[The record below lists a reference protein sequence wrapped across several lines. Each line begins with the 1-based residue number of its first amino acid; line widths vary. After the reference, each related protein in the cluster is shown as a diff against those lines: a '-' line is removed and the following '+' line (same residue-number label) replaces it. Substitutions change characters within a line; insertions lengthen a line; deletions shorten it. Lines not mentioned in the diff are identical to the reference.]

1 MEITRKS
8 HKTPLREKKS
18 FVIISSLEERV
29 MNHFILILELIGTC
43 AFAVSG
49 AMVSIKK
56 HLDVF
61 GVIFCAIIT
70 AVGGGAIRDV
80 LLSALP
86 PAMFCNYIY
95 VIFATA
101 SAVIT
106 FSFARVV
113 KNSFEDKFKY
123 IDRFNNI
130 FDAIGLG
137 IFTIVGINAA
147 LDAGYTDN
155 PFFLVFLGMCTG
167 CGGGLLRDILVR
179 EIPFILSEKIY
190 AIASVFGG
198 IVYYLMITIFH
209 CNILLSV
216 ICSVTLIFL
225 IRIISAIFRWDLP
238 KAY

>member
-1 MEITRKS
+1 
-8 HKTPLREKKS
+8 
-18 FVIISSLEERV
+18 
-29 MNHFILILELIGTC
+29 MNSFILILELIGTC

-56 HLDVF
+56 HLDIF

-70 AVGGGAIRDV
+70 AVGGGAVRDV

-86 PAMFCNYIY
+86 PAMFRNYIY

-101 SAVIT
+101 AAILT
-106 FSFARVV
+106 FAFARIV

-123 IDRFNNI
+123 IDRVNNI

-155 PFFLVFLGMCTG
+155 PFFVIFLGMCTG
-167 CGGGLLRDILVR
+167 CVGGLLRDILVC

-190 AIASVFGG
+190 AIASIFGG
-198 IVYYLMITIFH
+198 IVYYILVTIFH
-209 CNILLSV
+209 CDTLLSM
-216 ICSVTLIFL
+216 ICGITLIFL
-225 IRIISAIFRWDLP
+225 TRIASSIFRWDLP